1 MRVDFTVTEV
11 HIENQLTIHPRD
23 NISHTVLVLA
33 DIPTIPSHGTSGNSL
48 LEEQYAYTNIA
59 KKFLF

>member
-48 LEEQYAYTNIA
+48 LEEQYA
-59 KKFLF
+59 